1 MSLDQEMKIKSFRTV
16 SYRVRPAHTL
26 VRPLALANGLALIAL
41 AAPSPAA
48 PAQAVQDPPQ
58 VHFAASGEY
67 SFSSARI
74 TVDVR
79 LEAGARLEV
88 TLTAPSGRTE
98 TLPMDRVGNRHS
110 WTGQLKEAGTWRA
123 GATVSGVGSPQSAG
137 ATVSLDEG
145 TPTCALAISGPE
157 QPTQYLSAEFVVN
170 SCDAS
175 AVTGAI
181 ATRFITV
188 LQDGA
193 RISTLDASERCER
206 RFILPGDGAYEAT
219 VQIADDRG
227 VAATCSSADLAVDA
241 LYPRYWPIFDVA
253 TGTYKSG
260 RTDIPSSPEAAW
272 VGGGALGISLPH
284 DSAADRTTVATAR
297 VGAGFAHNYW
307 TGSTAE
313 VIVTRQSPGGF
324 FGAGAGVWG
333 IGDTD
338 ILDGVLFGTA
348 GFNLPSYTGA
358 GQAQAFAE
366 FRLFAR
372 HVSAPQDN
380 FSGIVGVRFNFKRTH
395 QLQAR

>member
-1 MSLDQEMKIKSFRTV
+1 MKIKSFRAS
-16 SYRVRPAHTL
+16 SYPARPAPRL
-26 VRPLALANGLALIAL
+26 VWPLALALIAL
-41 AAPSPAA
+41 AGRSPAA
-48 PAQAVQDPPQ
+48 PAQALQDPPEI
-58 VHFAASGEY
+58 HFAASGEY

-88 TLTAPSGRTE
+88 TLNAPSGRTE
-98 TLPMDRVGNRHS
+98 TLPMDRDGNRYS

-123 GATVSGVGSPQSAG
+123 EATVSGVGSPKLAD
-137 ATVSLDEG
+137 AAISLDEG
-145 TPTCALAISGPE
+145 IPTCALAIYGPE

-170 SCDAS
+170 SCGTS
-175 AVTGAI
+175 AVTGDI
-181 ATRFITV
+181 ATRYVTV
-188 LQDGA
+188 LQDGVQ
-193 RISTLDASERCER
+193 ISTLDASDQCER
-206 RFILPGDGAYEAT
+206 RFILPGGGAYEAT
-219 VQIADDRG
+219 VQIADTRG
-227 VAATCSSADLAVDA
+227 VAATCSSADLAVDT
-241 LYPRYWPIFDVA
+241 LYPRYWPILDIG
-253 TGTYKSG
+253 TGTYKSD
-260 RTDIPSSPEAAW
+260 RTDILSGPAAAW
-272 VGGGALGISLPH
+272 VGGGAVGISVPH
-284 DSAADRTTVATAR
+284 DPSADRTTVATAR

-333 IGDTD
+333 VGDTD

-372 HVSAPQDN
+372 HISAPRDN
-380 FSGIVGVRFNFKRTH
+380 FSGIVGVRLNFKRTKR
-395 QLQAR
+395 LQAR